1 MSDEGYV
8 LPMWEDPSIV
18 AALVRWHPAG
28 TVYYRP
34 ASEALLTATGEGPGP
49 ANYFR
54 ADLLE
59 VVLTRLGEPADHL
72 LIASWHEGRGLQRIA
87 RR

>member
-1 MSDEGYV
+1 VAGRADHV
-8 LPMWEDPSIV
+8 TDPDHIT
-18 AALVRWHPAG
+18 ALVA
-28 TVYYRP
+28 
-34 ASEALLTATGEGPGP
+34 EIGEGPGP
-49 ANYFR
+49 ASYFR

-59 VVLTRLGEPADHL
+59 VVVTRLGEPADHL